1 MDARWL
7 PPSPDD
13 LVDIKGRKAPNAV
26 PEFNNAGQAIPLKDE
41 QFLALLESIPDPRWR
56 LAVGLVGAFGLRPVE
71 LNYCRPDG
79 DGLRIEYQKRNARGC
94 SPKRTVEALDP
105 VDAPGMG
112 AKLLLELASGVTELP
127 PLGSDDSVAANRMN
141 SYLCRRPLWVG
152 LRDQVRASG
161 QGRLSS
167 YSLRH
172 GYAYRSAMVYEL
184 PVRAAAA
191 LMGHSVDV
199 HMRHYGKWVDGAAVK
214 DAVQAARARVNS
226 V

>member
-1 MDARWL
+1 
-7 PPSPDD
+7 
-13 LVDIKGRKAPNAV
+13 
-26 PEFNNAGQAIPLKDE
+26 
-41 QFLALLESIPDPRWR
+41 
-56 LAVGLVGAFGLRPVE
+56 
-71 LNYCRPDG
+71 
-79 DGLRIEYQKRNARGC
+79 
-94 SPKRTVEALDP
+94 
-105 VDAPGMG
+105 MG

-167 YSLRH
+167 YSLLH
-172 GYAYRSAMVYEL
+172 GYTYWSAMVYEL

-214 DAVQAARARVNS
+214 NAVQAARARVAS
-226 V
+226 S

>member
-1 MDARWL
+1 
-7 PPSPDD
+7 
-13 LVDIKGRKAPNAV
+13 
-26 PEFNNAGQAIPLKDE
+26 
-41 QFLALLESIPDPRWR
+41 
-56 LAVGLVGAFGLRPVE
+56 
-71 LNYCRPDG
+71 
-79 DGLRIEYQKRNARGC
+79 
-94 SPKRTVEALDP
+94 
-105 VDAPGMG
+105 MG

-152 LRDQVRASG
+152 LKDQVRASG

-172 GYAYRSAMVYEL
+172 GYAYRPAMVYEL

-214 DAVQAARARVNS
+214 NAVQAARARVAS
-226 V
+226 S